1 VLEYLG
7 RYTHRV
13 ALDNRRIL
21 NVSGGKVTFQ
31 FKQYRSAN
39 AHKSR
44 TMTVTADEF
53 IRRFLLHSLPSRV
66 PRIRHYGLF
75 AGRTKKRNLARCREL
90 LEIPVESLLPCAAQ
104 IQAAILPISDT
115 FRRCPACLIG
125 IMVRIA
131 RIAPI
136 QQNSS

>member
-1 VLEYLG
+1 MLEYLG

-21 NVSGGKVTFQ
+21 DVRDGKVTFQ

-44 TMTVTADEF
+44 TMTLTADEF
-53 IRRFLLHSLPSRV
+53 IRRFLLHSLPPRV
-66 PRIRHYGLF
+66 QRIRHYGLF

-90 LEIPVESLLPCAAQ
+90 L
-104 IQAAILPISDT
+104 
-115 FRRCPACLIG
+115 
-125 IMVRIA
+125 
-131 RIAPI
+131 
-136 QQNSS
+136 